1 MPEYLKNGRQSGTTT
16 DIAVQERVAEMLA
29 DIADRGEAAVRD
41 FSRTLDHHDPLSF
54 RIDDRSITAATT
66 DVDEELRHHIDAA
79 HGYVSEFAR
88 AQLASLRPVEVEVAP
103 GQVLGHRLLPVRS
116 VGAYIPGGRYPLISS
131 ALMSILTAKIAGVQ
145 HVVAM
150 TAPTP
155 DGSIHPPT
163 LYAMHKA
170 GADEIYAMGG
180 VQAMGAM
187 AYGALDGLD
196 AVDMI
201 VGAGNAFVAEAK
213 RQLFG
218 RVGIDLL
225 AGPTEVLVIADDTA
239 DAHTVAVD
247 LLAQAEH
254 GPTSPA
260 VLITTS
266 RDLGLRVL
274 EAIPGVLESWPT
286 GDVAGQA
293 WHDLGVVAVVDSPTG
308 AVDLADEYA
317 SEHLQL
323 QVADTAW
330 FEDHLHNYG
339 TIFSGEETT
348 VAYGDKAAGTNH
360 TLPTNGAARYTGGL
374 WVGSFIKVCTYQ
386 RMSPEASVRIGK
398 HTSAISTAER
408 MFGHAASADLRV
420 AKYGDPGSGESIPA
434 APPA

>member
-1 MPEYLKNGRQSGTTT
+1 MPEYLKHGRETGTSTDAGVQARVSG
-16 DIAVQERVAEMLA
+16 MLA
-29 DIADRGEAAVRD
+29 DIAARGEAAVRD
-41 FSRTLDHHDPLSF
+41 FSRTLDQHDPPSF
-54 RIDDRSITAATT
+54 RIDDDTVAMAMEQ
-66 DVDEELRHHIDAA
+66 VDADLKAHIDAA
-79 HGYVSEFAR
+79 HGYVEAFAR
-88 AQLASLRPVEVEVAP
+88 AQLACLLPLEIEVAP
-103 GQVLGHRLLPVRS
+103 GQVLGHRLVPVRS

-131 ALMSILTAKIAGVQ
+131 ALMSILTAKVAGVER
-145 HVVAM
+145 VVAM
-150 TAPTP
+150 TAPTA

-163 LYAMHKA
+163 LYAMHTA
-170 GADEIYAMGG
+170 GADEIHALGG

-187 AYGALDGLD
+187 AYGALEGLEP
-196 AVDMI
+196 VDMI
-201 VGAGNAFVAEAK
+201 VGAGNAYVAEAK

-266 RDLGLRVL
+266 RHLALQVMD
-274 EAIPGVLESWPT
+274 AIPGILRSWPT
-286 GDVAGQA
+286 GDVAGAA
-293 WHDLGVVAVVDSPTG
+293 WHDLGVVAVVDSPAE
-308 AVDLADEYA
+308 AVELADAYA

-323 QVADTAW
+323 QVADTLW
-330 FEDHLHNYG
+330 YEDALRNYG

-348 VAYGDKAAGTNH
+348 VAFGDKAAGTNH

-374 WVGSFIKVCTYQ
+374 WVGSFIKVCTFQ
-386 RMSPEASVRIGK
+386 RLSPEASIRVGR

-408 MFGHAASADLRV
+408 MYGHAASADLRV
-420 AKYGDPGSGESIPA
+420 EKYLRPA
-434 APPA
+434 APPIDPPG

>member
-1 MPEYLKNGRQSGTTT
+1 MREYLKHGRQAGTTT
-16 DIAVQERVAEMLA
+16 DVAVQQRVAAMLG
-29 DIADRGEAAVRD
+29 DIAERGESAVRD
-41 FSRTLDHHDPLSF
+41 FSRALDHHDPPTF
-54 RIDDRSITAATT
+54 RIDEDTIARAMTGVDR
-66 DVDEELRHHIDAA
+66 ELRRHIDAA
-79 HGYVSEFAR
+79 HGYVSAFAR
-88 AQLASLRPVEVEVAP
+88 AQLASLRPVEIEVAP
-103 GQVLGHRLLPVRS
+103 GQVLGHKLLPVRS

-131 ALMSILTAKIAGVQ
+131 ALMSILTAKIAGVER
-145 HVVAM
+145 VVAM

-155 DGSIHPPT
+155 DGGIHPPT
-163 LYAMHKA
+163 LYAMQAA
-170 GADEIYAMGG
+170 GADEIYALGG
-180 VQAMGAM
+180 VQALGAM
-187 AYGALDGLD
+187 AYGALDGLEP
-196 AVDMI
+196 VDMI

-225 AGPTEVLVIADDTA
+225 AGPTEVLIIADDTA

-266 RDLGLRVL
+266 AKLGHQVL
-274 EAIPGVLESWPT
+274 DAIPHVLQSWPT

-293 WHDLGVVAVVDSPTG
+293 WHDLGVVVVVGSPNEAVE
-308 AVDLADEYA
+308 LADEYA

-386 RMSPEASVRIGK
+386 RMSPEASIRVGE

-408 MFGHAASADLRV
+408 MYGHAASADLRV
-420 AKYGDPGSGESIPA
+420 AKYGSDADAGNAGH
-434 APPA
+434 